1 LACWLHWRFQLRLLQ
16 DHTVMAIGAGMAAAD
31 MAAGMEAMAAGMVG
45 TAGMAGMAAGM
56 AIPAG
61 MAVAAIGM
69 AAGGDMASA
78 RAGVGIFSFS
88 TRRFAH
94 ESARNFLKAEKRR
107 EWRRTRNRAAPR
119 ASVSQWPPAPREL
132 ARQQS
137 IN

>member
-78 RAGVGIFSFS
+78 RAGVGIPI
-88 TRRFAH
+88 TRAGPGFVTKLFFF
-94 ESARNFLKAEKRR
+94 N
-107 EWRRTRNRAAPR
+107 APICSR
-119 ASVSQWPPAPREL
+119 VGA
-132 ARQQS
+132 
-137 IN
+137 